1 MFGFYYFSSSIIY
14 WMHNYPWTRSSNMN
28 TFFVCIPYIYL
39 LLHKAKCAVYIHI
52 HILAYKCTIQYLV
65 LSSNIIILINVMYV
79 LSNFLSGKSK
89 VIFISRVVVRSKIG
103 KRNNEN
109 IIRFISFLIK
119 LLKSHAIHSSGMYDY
134 M

>member
-28 TFFVCIPYIYL
+28 KLFCLYTLYLSATNTGPYIY
-39 LLHKAKCAVYIHI
+39 
-52 HILAYKCTIQYLV
+52 ILIYKCSMQYLV
-65 LSSNIIILINVMYV
+65 LSSNIIILINVKYV
-79 LSNFLSGKSK
+79 PSNFLSGKSK
-89 VIFISRVVVRSKIG
+89 VIFISRVVVRTKIA

-119 LLKSHAIHSSGMYDY
+119 LLKSHAIHSSGMYIY
-134 M
+134 L

>member
-1 MFGFYYFSSSIIY
+1 MRSIQ
-14 WMHNYPWTRSSNMN
+14 
-28 TFFVCIPYIYL
+28 
-39 LLHKAKCAVYIHI
+39 I
-52 HILAYKCTIQYLV
+52 HILAYKCSIQYLV

-89 VIFISRVVVRSKIG
+89 VIFISRVVVRTKIG

>member
-1 MFGFYYFSSSIIY
+1 MYFITFLVGQNIRKSIGMLNYLYTFG
-14 WMHNYPWTRSSNMN
+14 
-28 TFFVCIPYIYL
+28 V
-39 LLHKAKCAVYIHI
+39 HI
-52 HILAYKCTIQYLV
+52 HILAYKCTIQYLA

-89 VIFISRVVVRSKIG
+89 VIFISRVVVRTKIG